1 MKFRLSTESKNRMR
15 RFRKNKRAFWS
26 LVVLVVAYLLSLT
39 SLWTVN
45 DEPLFLR
52 YNGKSYFPAFAR
64 YSEADF
70 GGSYQTEPDY
80 KQLLDDVAE
89 CEADASEGFTRAGG
103 CPEAWAIM
111 PPIAHDPLKA
121 DLDAEGTPPFAP
133 SARHWLGTDSNGRD
147 VLSRLIH
154 GFRICISFSL
164 LLTLVG
170 TFLGIVIGGIQ
181 GYLGKFWDT
190 GMQRVIEIWSSLP
203 MLYVVILIGSI
214 YGRSFW
220 LLILIMAAFNWISL
234 SYYMRGEFLKLRS
247 MTYVQSAKVFGL
259 SNRHI
264 FFKEILPNAMTPV
277 VTLFPFTLIGGIGS
291 LTSLDFLGF
300 GLQPPT
306 PSWGELMSQGLNN
319 LYAPWISVSTVA
331 ALFITLL
338 LTTFVGEGVRD
349 AMDPKSGDR
358 YV

>member
-1 MKFRLSTESKNRMR
+1 MKFFQTQESLKRLR

-26 LVVLVVAYLLSLT
+26 LLVLVVAYLLSLT
-39 SLWTVN
+39 SPWTVN

-52 YNGKSYFPAFAR
+52 YEGKNYFPAFVR
-64 YSEADF
+64 YSEKDF
-70 GGSYQTEPDY
+70 GGAYQTEQDY
-80 KQLLDDVAE
+80 GKLFATVQE
-89 CEADASEGFTRAGG
+89 CEEDAAEGFTRAGG
-103 CPEAWAIM
+103 CPDVWALM

-121 DLDAEGTPPFAP
+121 DLDEEGTPPFAP

-147 VLSRLIH
+147 VLARLIH

-164 LLTLVG
+164 LLTVLG

-190 GMQRVIEIWSSLP
+190 GMQRFIEIWSSLP

-234 SYYMRGEFLKLRS
+234 SYYMRAEFLKLRG
-247 MTYVQSAKVFGL
+247 MTYVQSAKVLGL
-259 SNRHI
+259 GHRHI

>member
-1 MKFRLSTESKNRMR
+1 MKFRLSTESKNRLR

-39 SLWTVN
+39 SPWTVN

-89 CEADASEGFTRAGG
+89 CVADAAEGFTRAGG

-133 SARHWLGTDSNGRD
+133 SGTHWLGTDSNGRD

>member
-1 MKFRLSTESKNRMR
+1 MKVRLTTETKNRLK

-26 LVVLVVAYLLSLT
+26 LIVLMVAYLLSLT
-39 SLWTVN
+39 SPWTVN
-45 DEPLFLR
+45 DEPLYMNF
-52 YNGKSYFPAFAR
+52 NGKSYFPAFAR
-64 YSEADF
+64 YSEKDF
-70 GGSYQTEPDY
+70 GGTYETEPDY
-80 KQLLDDVAE
+80 ALLI
-89 CEADASEGFTRAGG
+89 ADAEECKADGFTGSN
-103 CPEAWAIM
+103 CDDIWTIM
-111 PPIAHDPLKA
+111 PPIAQDPLKA
-121 DLDAEGTPPFAP
+121 DLDDDGTPPYAP
-133 SARHWLGTDSNGRD
+133 SGKHWLGTDSNGRD
-147 VLSRLIH
+147 VLARLIH

-164 LLTLVG
+164 LLTVLG

-190 GMQRVIEIWSSLP
+190 GMQRIIEIWSSLP

-234 SYYMRGEFLKLRS
+234 SYYMRGEFLKLRN
-247 MTYVQSAKVFGL
+247 MTYVQSAKVLGL
-259 SNRHI
+259 GHRHI

-319 LYAPWISVSTVA
+319 LYAPWISVSTVL
-331 ALFITLL
+331 ALFVTLL

-358 YV
+358 YE

>member
-1 MKFRLSTESKNRMR
+1 MKFRLTTETKNRLI

-26 LVVLVVAYLLSLT
+26 LVILVVAYLLSLT
-39 SLWTVN
+39 SPWTVN
-45 DEPLFLR
+45 DEPLYLS
-52 YNGKSYFPAFAR
+52 YNGERYFPAFVR
-64 YSEADF
+64 YSEQDF
-70 GGSYQTEPDY
+70 GGDYETEQDY
-80 KQLLDDVAE
+80 GALFESVEE
-89 CEADASEGFTRAGG
+89 CRRDSADGFPRAGG
-103 CPEAWAIM
+103 CPDLWAIM
-111 PPIAHDPLKA
+111 PPVSHDPLKA
-121 DLDAEGTPPFAP
+121 DLTDDGTPPFAP
-133 SARHWLGTDSNGRD
+133 SSKHWLGTDSNGRD

-164 LLTLVG
+164 LLTLLG

-220 LLILIMAAFNWISL
+220 LLIVIMAAFNWISL
-234 SYYMRGEFLKLRS
+234 SYYMRAEFLKLRG
-247 MTYVQSAKVFGL
+247 MTYVHSARVLGL
-259 SNRHI
+259 GHRHI
-264 FFKEILPNAMTPV
+264 FFKEILPNALTPV
-277 VTLFPFTLIGGIGS
+277 VTLFPFMLIGGIGS

-319 LYAPWISVSTVA
+319 LYAPWISVSTVLT
-331 ALFITLL
+331 LFITLL

>member
-1 MKFRLSTESKNRMR
+1 MKIRFSTETLNRMK
-15 RFRKNKRAFWS
+15 RFRKNRRAFWS
-26 LVVLVVAYLLSLT
+26 LLVLMVAYLLSLT
-39 SLWTVN
+39 SPWTVN
-45 DEPLFLR
+45 DEPLVLR
-52 YNGKSYFPAFAR
+52 YNGLTYFPAFAR

-70 GGSYQTEPDY
+70 GGDYQTEQDY
-80 KQLLDDVAE
+80 SKLLADVAE
-89 CEADASEGFTRAGG
+89 CEADEAEGFHHAGG
-103 CPEAWAIM
+103 CPETWAIM
-111 PPIAHDPLKA
+111 PPVPHDPLKA
-121 DLDAEGTPPFAP
+121 DLDNDGTPPFAP
-133 SARHWLGTDSNGRD
+133 SAKHWLGTDANGRD

-164 LLTLVG
+164 LLTVLG

-190 GMQRVIEIWSSLP
+190 GMQRMIEIWSSLP

-220 LLILIMAAFNWISL
+220 LLIVIMAAFNWISL
-234 SYYMRGEFLKLRS
+234 SYYMRAEFLKLHD
-247 MTYVQSAKVFGL
+247 MTYVQSARVLGMGH
-259 SNRHI
+259 RHI

-331 ALFITLL
+331 ALFVTLL

>member
-1 MKFRLSTESKNRMR
+1 MKFRLTTETKNRLT

-26 LVVLVVAYLLSLT
+26 LVILLVAYLLSLT
-39 SLWTVN
+39 SPWTVN
-45 DEPLFLR
+45 DEPLYLS
-52 YNGKSYFPAFAR
+52 YNGKSYFPAFVR
-64 YSEADF
+64 YSEKDF
-70 GGSYQTEPDY
+70 GGDYDTEPDY
-80 KQLLDDVAE
+80 IKLLADVAE
-89 CEADASEGFTRAGG
+89 CEEDAAAGFTRAGG
-103 CPEAWAIM
+103 CPDMWTIM
-111 PPIAHDPLKA
+111 PPIPHDPLHHY
-121 DLDAEGTPPFAP
+121 LDGDEAPPNAP
-133 SARHWLGTDSNGRD
+133 SSAHLLGTDSEGRD
-147 VLSRLIH
+147 VLARLIH

-164 LLTLVG
+164 LLTVIG

-190 GMQRVIEIWSSLP
+190 GMQRLIEIWSSLP

-220 LLILIMAAFNWISL
+220 LLIIIMAAFNWISL
-234 SYYMRGEFLKLRS
+234 SYYMRAEFLKLRN
-247 MTYVQSAKVFGL
+247 MTYVQSAKVLGM
-259 SNRHI
+259 SHRHI

-306 PSWGELMSQGLNN
+306 PSWGEMMSQGMKH

-358 YV
+358 YE

>member
-1 MKFRLSTESKNRMR
+1 MKIRLTTETKNRLK
-15 RFRKNKRAFWS
+15 RFRRNKRAFWS
-26 LVVLVVAYLLSLT
+26 LVVLVVTYLLSLT
-39 SLWTVN
+39 SPWMVN
-45 DEPLFLR
+45 DEPLYMNF
-52 YNGKSYFPAFAR
+52 NGKSYFPAFIR
-64 YSEADF
+64 YSEKDF
-70 GGSYQTEPDY
+70 GGTYETEPDY
-80 KQLLDDVAE
+80 ALLI
-89 CEADASEGFTRAGG
+89 ADAEECKADGFTGSN
-103 CPEAWAIM
+103 CDDIWTIM
-111 PPIAHDPLKA
+111 PPIAQDPLKA
-121 DLDAEGTPPFAP
+121 DLDDDGTPPYAP
-133 SARHWLGTDSNGRD
+133 SGKHWLGTDSNGRD
-147 VLSRLIH
+147 VLARLIH

-164 LLTLVG
+164 LLTVLG

-190 GMQRVIEIWSSLP
+190 GMQRIIEIWSSLP

-234 SYYMRGEFLKLRS
+234 SYYMRGEFLKLRN
-247 MTYVQSAKVFGL
+247 MTYVQSAKVLGL
-259 SNRHI
+259 GHRHI

-319 LYAPWISVSTVA
+319 LYAPWISVSTVL
-331 ALFITLL
+331 ALFVTLL

-358 YV
+358 YE

>member
-1 MKFRLSTESKNRMR
+1 MR
-15 RFRKNKRAFWS
+15 
-26 LVVLVVAYLLSLT
+26 
-39 SLWTVN
+39 
-45 DEPLFLR
+45 
-52 YNGKSYFPAFAR
+52 
-64 YSEADF
+64 
-70 GGSYQTEPDY
+70 
-80 KQLLDDVAE
+80 E
-89 CEADASEGFTRAGG
+89 CEEDAAEGFTRAGG
-103 CPEAWAIM
+103 CPETWAIM

-121 DLDAEGTPPFAP
+121 DLSEDGTPPFAP

-164 LLTLVG
+164 LLTVLG

-190 GMQRVIEIWSSLP
+190 GMQRMIEIWSSLP

-234 SYYMRGEFLKLRS
+234 SYYMRAEFLKLRS
-247 MTYVQSAKVFGL
+247 MTYVQSAKVLGL
-259 SNRHI
+259 GHRHI
-264 FFKEILPNAMTPV
+264 FFKEILPNALTPV

-331 ALFITLL
+331 ALFVTLL

>member
-1 MKFRLSTESKNRMR
+1 MKVRLTQETLNRLR
-15 RFRKNKRAFWS
+15 RFRRNRRAFWS
-26 LVVLVVAYLLSLT
+26 LVVLVAAYLLSLT
-39 SLWTVN
+39 SPWTVN
-45 DEPLFLR
+45 DEPLYMS

-64 YSEADF
+64 YSDKDF
-70 GGSYQTEPDY
+70 GGSYDTEADY
-80 KQLLDDVAE
+80 GALFAAVRE
-89 CEADASEGFTRAGG
+89 CEEDAAEGFTRAGG
-103 CPEAWAIM
+103 CPALWTIM
-111 PPIAHDPLKA
+111 PPVAHDPLKA
-121 DLDAEGTPPFAP
+121 DLDNDGAPPFAP
-133 SARHWLGTDSNGRD
+133 SAKHWLGTDSNGRD
-147 VLSRLIH
+147 VLARLIH

-164 LLTLVG
+164 LLTVLG

-190 GMQRVIEIWSSLP
+190 GMQRIIEIWSSLP

-234 SYYMRGEFLKLRS
+234 SYYMRAEFMKLRG
-247 MTYVQSAKVFGL
+247 MTYVQSARVLGL
-259 SNRHI
+259 GHRHI

-331 ALFITLL
+331 ALFVTLL

-358 YV
+358 YE

>member
-1 MKFRLSTESKNRMR
+1 MNFRLSTESLNRLR
-15 RFRKNKRAFWS
+15 RFYKNKRAFCS
-26 LVVLVVAYLLSLT
+26 LVVLVLCYLMSLT
-39 SLWTVN
+39 SPWTVN
-45 DEPLFLR
+45 DEPLYLS
-52 YNGKSYFPAFAR
+52 YNGKSFFPAFVR
-64 YSEADF
+64 YSEMDF
-70 GGSYQTEPDY
+70 GGVYQTEPEY
-80 KQLLDDVAE
+80 KNLLEDV
-89 CEADASEGFTRAGG
+89 EACKLDAADGYTRVGG
-103 CPEAWAIM
+103 CPEVWAIM
-111 PPIAHDPLKA
+111 PPIPHDPLKS
-121 DLDAEGTPPFAP
+121 DLQDEGTPPFAP
-133 SARHWLGTDSNGRD
+133 SAKHWLGTDSNGRD
-147 VLSRLIH
+147 ILSRLIH

-164 LLTLVG
+164 LLTVLG

-181 GYLGKFWDT
+181 GYLGKFFDI
-190 GMQRVIEIWSSLP
+190 GMQRFIEIWSSLP

-234 SYYMRGEFLKLRS
+234 SYYMRGEFLKLRT
-247 MTYVQSAKVFGL
+247 MTYVQSAKVLGL
-259 SNRHI
+259 SHRHI
-264 FFKEILPNAMTPV
+264 FFKEILPNALTPV

-319 LYAPWISVSTVA
+319 LYAPWISVSTVL
-331 ALFITLL
+331 ALFVTLL

-358 YV
+358 YI

>member
-1 MKFRLSTESKNRMR
+1 MKFRLSTESKNRLR

-39 SLWTVN
+39 SPWTVN
-45 DEPLFLR
+45 DEPLLLR

-70 GGSYQTEPDY
+70 GGSYQTGPDY

-89 CEADASEGFTRAGG
+89 CEADAAEGFTRAGG

>member
-1 MKFRLSTESKNRMR
+1 MHFSQESKNRIK
-15 RFRKNKRAFWS
+15 RFLKNKRAFLS
-26 LVVLVVAYLLSLT
+26 LCILVIAYLLSLT
-39 SLWTVN
+39 SPWTVN
-45 DEPLFLR
+45 DEPL
-52 YNGKSYFPAFAR
+52 YMSYGGKSYFPAFFR
-64 YSEADF
+64 YSEKDF
-70 GGSYQTEPDY
+70 GGSYETEPDY
-80 KQLLDDVAE
+80 KALVASAEE
-89 CEADASEGFTRAGG
+89 CEMDEAEGYSRVGG
-103 CPEAWAIM
+103 CPDVWTIL

-121 DLDAEGTPPFAP
+121 DLADDGAPPFAP
-133 SARHWLGTDSNGRD
+133 SEKHWLGTDSNGRD

-164 LLTLVG
+164 LLTVLG

-190 GMQRVIEIWSSLP
+190 GMQRFIEIWSSLP

-247 MTYVQSAKVFGL
+247 MTYVQSARVLGL
-259 SNRHI
+259 GHRHI

-319 LYAPWISVSTVA
+319 LYAPWISISTVV
-331 ALFITLL
+331 ALFVTLL